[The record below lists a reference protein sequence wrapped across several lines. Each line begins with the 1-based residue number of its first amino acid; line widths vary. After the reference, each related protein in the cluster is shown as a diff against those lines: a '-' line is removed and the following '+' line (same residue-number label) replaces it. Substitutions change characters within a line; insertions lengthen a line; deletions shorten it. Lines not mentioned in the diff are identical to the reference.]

1 MLLAGFAV
9 GTMLN
14 AGTSAFELSQE
25 AANPGARILA
35 AWLYGQIGVPP
46 WIQILFTAIVMLVVI
61 ALALPLARTLNTLAL
76 GEEYAAQLGVRVH
89 RVRLE
94 VLIVGSLLTA
104 LAVSLGG
111 LIGFVG
117 LLIPH
122 ILRLI
127 LGPDHFRLLPLAA
140 IGGAAFLVIADT
152 IARTVVAPA
161 ELPVGILT
169 AFIGGPAF
177 LYLLNHKKKVA

>member
-1 MLLAGFAV
+1 
-9 GTMLN
+9 
-14 AGTSAFELSQE
+14 
-25 AANPGARILA
+25 
-35 AWLYGQIGVPP
+35 
-46 WIQILFTAIVMLVVI
+46 
-61 ALALPLARTLNTLAL
+61 
-76 GEEYAAQLGVRVH
+76 
-89 RVRLE
+89 

-117 LLIPH
+117 LLVPH

-127 LGPDHFRLLPLAA
+127 LGPDHFRLFPLAA

-177 LYLLNHKKKVA
+177 LYLLNHKRKVA